1 MPPVWWPLSAF
12 PFAGETSSPTYLRG
26 RSWNQGHTIWVK
38 NNSDPDTTVVRLRG
52 QNLASAD
59 RFDGIPGRGGR
70 AATIHAGQPA
80 LADGNGTQ
88 VTRRAN
94 SLMGRTAER
103 SRRAGSACLV
113 PVGGRRFDHLPP
125 TEAGV
130 HLEGKASRPGCVLRF
145 LHLLRF
151 LALGPG
157 PGPMPP
163 LVGILSSRWL

>member
-59 RFDGIPGRGGR
+59 RFDDIPGRGGR

-80 LADGNGTQ
+80 LADCALTTCRRTERRNARNTSDFNDVLRIGD
-88 VTRRAN
+88 RRAA
-94 SLMGRTAER
+94 MAVTGRAFCASR
-103 SRRAGSACLV
+103 SHRLRSKSAGVWQARNHT
-113 PVGGRRFDHLPP
+113 GGRRSYK
-125 TEAGV
+125 EAKG
-130 HLEGKASRPGCVLRF
+130 LE
-145 LHLLRF
+145 
-151 LALGPG
+151 
-157 PGPMPP
+157 
-163 LVGILSSRWL
+163 